1 MQAEE
6 AADSALDASVSAPSN
21 VLDFSKL
28 EASIQSF
35 TRRFDQYVQ
44 TTVAA
49 CDEARLSADA
59 HRADLQEHIKALERE
74 RENTKHEQKEL
85 WEQVASERDA
95 DGKLRTSVQNLD
107 AQREALVQRTASIR
121 NEVSEIRAQMESRKE
136 HKQIQVQRLREQVRR
151 NAPELAQLEY
161 LTGCSL
167 TPSVKNGVVTF
178 SFSLLSSTHP
188 TRTASISL
196 DVSKAQYKVPT
207 YDSLL
212 SAATVKALVQELS
225 KSGDLYAFLKNI
237 RQALVESLL
246 SADA

>member
-85 WEQVASERDA
+85 WEQVASERHA
-95 DGKLRTSVQNLD
+95 DGKRRSSV
-107 AQREALVQRTASIR
+107 E
-121 NEVSEIRAQMESRKE
+121 
-136 HKQIQVQRLREQVRR
+136 
-151 NAPELAQLEY
+151 
-161 LTGCSL
+161 
-167 TPSVKNGVVTF
+167 
-178 SFSLLSSTHP
+178 
-188 TRTASISL
+188 
-196 DVSKAQYKVPT
+196 
-207 YDSLL
+207 
-212 SAATVKALVQELS
+212 
-225 KSGDLYAFLKNI
+225 
-237 RQALVESLL
+237 
-246 SADA
+246 

>member
-6 AADSALDASVSAPSN
+6 ATDSALDASVSGPTN

-44 TTVAA
+44 STVAA
-49 CDEARLSADA
+49 CDDARLSADA
-59 HRADLQEHIKALERE
+59 HRTDLQEHIKAIERE
-74 RENTKHEQKEL
+74 REDTKHTQKEL

-95 DGKLRTSVQNLD
+95 DSKLRSSVQNLA

-121 NEVSEIRAQMESRKE
+121 NEVSEIRAQLESRKE
-136 HKQIQVQRLREQVRR
+136 HKQVQVQRLREQVRR

-167 TPSVKNGVVTF
+167 TPSIKDGIITI
-178 SFSLLSSTHP
+178 SFSLLSHAHP
-188 TRTASISL
+188 SRTASISL
-196 DVSKAQYKVPT
+196 DVSKAQYKIPT

-212 SAATVKALVQELS
+212 SAATVRALLQELS
-225 KSGDLYAFLKNI
+225 KSGDMYAFLKSI
-237 RQALVESLL
+237 RQALVEGLMSV
-246 SADA
+246 DA

>member
-44 TTVAA
+44 STVAA

-95 DGKLRTSVQNLD
+95 DGKLRTSVQNLA
-107 AQREALVQRTASIR
+107 AQREALVQRTASIGTKC
-121 NEVSEIRAQMESRKE
+121 QKFE
-136 HKQIQVQRLREQVRR
+136 HKWNQERSKSRSRCS
-151 NAPELAQLEY
+151 
-161 LTGCSL
+161 GC
-167 TPSVKNGVVTF
+167 
-178 SFSLLSSTHP
+178 
-188 TRTASISL
+188 
-196 DVSKAQYKVPT
+196 VSKFDGT
-207 YDSLL
+207 
-212 SAATVKALVQELS
+212 
-225 KSGDLYAFLKNI
+225 
-237 RQALVESLL
+237 RQS
-246 SADA
+246 SRSSSI